1 MMKKNIMLFFIALF
15 LLFYVFTMTSL
26 AQIEVLKEGFYKS
39 KDLNLSI
46 NKIYEVQNISANEEV
61 FMLIFDG
68 NENLQQSLRLKPQS
82 QNYKLLPFREDYKIL
97 IVGNGEVS
105 LF

>member
-1 MMKKNIMLFFIALF
+1 MKKNIMLFFIALF
-15 LLFYVFTMTSL
+15 LLFYVSTIT
-26 AQIEVLKEGFYKS
+26 AIVQDEVLKEGFYKA

-46 NKIYEVQNISANEEV
+46 NKIYYAQNVSSKDDI

-82 QNYKLLPFREDYKIL
+82 PKYKLLPFGGEYKIL